1 MSTREM
7 ATKMLDGLNEEQLI
21 TVVRFISNLKQ
32 NNQNSVNNE
41 VDALCGIFHDVANP
55 DLIPLEK
62 TAWEQAA
69 VEKHVRFLEE
79 ISY

>member
-1 MSTREM
+1 MSTIETAYSMMSR
-7 ATKMLDGLNEEQLI
+7 LDEEQLNALI
-21 TVVRFISNLKQ
+21 VILRGMTKEEMPKPKKSAA
-32 NNQNSVNNE
+32 S
-41 VDALCGIFHDVANP
+41 LCGILHEYANP